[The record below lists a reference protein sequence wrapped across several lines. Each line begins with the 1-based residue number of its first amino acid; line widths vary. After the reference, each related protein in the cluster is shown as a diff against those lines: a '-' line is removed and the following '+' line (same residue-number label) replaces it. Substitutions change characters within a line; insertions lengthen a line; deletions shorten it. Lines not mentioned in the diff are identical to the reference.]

1 MTPKRPTR
9 ARAGDCI
16 QYGLVEQL
24 IRYIHNTQPEGAVLV
39 FLPGWA
45 AISKL
50 DKQLKAL
57 PESRSMLV
65 LPVHSMLPD
74 KQQRLIFNT
83 PPSGVRKIVI
93 ATNIAETSITIDDVS
108 YVVDIGL
115 INETNY
121 DPVTNLRTL
130 APSRVSQANAKQ
142 RRGRA
147 GRTKPGQCYYMF
159 TRETFDTKLEPFQAP
174 EMLRMPVEEIC
185 LQVRP

>member
-1 MTPKRPTR
+1 MIETPTL
-9 ARAGDCI
+9 AGDCI

-57 PESRSMLV
+57 PESRNLLV

-74 KQQRLIFNT
+74 KQQRLIFKA
-83 PPSGVRKIVI
+83 PPPGVRKIVI

-130 APSRVSQANAKQ
+130 APSRVSQANARQ

-159 TRETFDTKLEPFQAP
+159 TKETFDSKLEPFQAP

-185 LQVRP
+185 LQVKP